1 MYRYIVNR
9 VLLVVPTLV
18 GAAALVF
25 VLMRLIPGDICMVR
39 LGSGGAS
46 VDPRALA
53 VCHAE
58 LGLDRPLVL
67 QFLDFAWGFFRLDFG
82 ISMWSGKPVAEEI
95 AARLPISLEIAV
107 MATVVAILIAIP
119 LGTISALWQNS
130 WIDHV
135 VRTVAIAGI
144 ATPSFWLGIVSIL
157 VVLDVSHALFGA
169 AWMPPI
175 DYVPFWQDPLRNLS
189 MVILPALTVGYRYS
203 AVTMRMTRSAM
214 LEVLRED
221 YIRTARAKGLVEQ
234 LIINRHALKNAL
246 LPVVTLIG
254 IEFAFLIGGLVVTEQ
269 VFNLNGVG
277 RLFVLAVQNQDY
289 TLTQA
294 LVMLTVAIFVLANLV
309 VDLLYAWLVARRHHW
324 LLPPPAARHSRPG
337 AGAGDGGRRPLG
349 RVDRALQP
357 DIERFCRHDGTAEL
371 GTHHGHRSVRPRP
384 ALPHRVRRAHCP
396 DRGILLRDRRGGR
409 RSRARRGKRL
419 FRRPPRPRPAAR
431 YGRGDGLP
439 ADHHGG
445 RRHRHLRRRRLQRDR
460 GDHNSAH
467 PPLRAGRALER
478 ACDP

>member
-39 LGSGGAS
+39 LGAGGAS

-130 WIDHV
+130 RIDHV

-157 VVLDVSHALFGA
+157 VVLDVSHALFGT

-294 LVMLTVAIFVLANLV
+294 LVMLTVAVFVFINLA
-309 VDLLYAWLVARRHHW
+309 VDLLYAWLDPR
-324 LLPPPAARHSRPG
+324 
-337 AGAGDGGRRPLG
+337 
-349 RVDRALQP
+349 
-357 DIERFCRHDGTAEL
+357 IRFG
-371 GTHHGHRSVRPRP
+371 
-384 ALPHRVRRAHCP
+384 
-396 DRGILLRDRRGGR
+396 
-409 RSRARRGKRL
+409 
-419 FRRPPRPRPAAR
+419 
-431 YGRGDGLP
+431 
-439 ADHHGG
+439 
-445 RRHRHLRRRRLQRDR
+445 
-460 GDHNSAH
+460 
-467 PPLRAGRALER
+467 
-478 ACDP
+478 

>member
-9 VLLVVPTLV
+9 VLLLIPTLI

-25 VLMRLIPGDICMVR
+25 VLMRLIPGDICVVR
-39 LGSGGAS
+39 LSSGGGS
-46 VDPRALA
+46 VDPRAVA

-58 LGLDRPLVL
+58 LGLDRPLIL
-67 QFLDFAWGFFRLDFG
+67 QFLDFVWGFFRLDFG

-107 MATVVAILIAIP
+107 VATVVAILIAIP
-119 LGTISALWQNS
+119 LGTVSALKQNS

-157 VVLDVSHALFGA
+157 VVLDISHAIFGA
-169 AWMPPI
+169 PGMPPI

-221 YIRTARAKGLVEQ
+221 YIRTARAKGLLER

-294 LVMLTVAIFVLANLV
+294 LVMLTVTIFVFTNLA
-309 VDLLYAWLVARRHHW
+309 VDLLYAWLDPR
-324 LLPPPAARHSRPG
+324 
-337 AGAGDGGRRPLG
+337 
-349 RVDRALQP
+349 
-357 DIERFCRHDGTAEL
+357 IRFG
-371 GTHHGHRSVRPRP
+371 
-384 ALPHRVRRAHCP
+384 
-396 DRGILLRDRRGGR
+396 
-409 RSRARRGKRL
+409 
-419 FRRPPRPRPAAR
+419 
-431 YGRGDGLP
+431 
-439 ADHHGG
+439 
-445 RRHRHLRRRRLQRDR
+445 
-460 GDHNSAH
+460 
-467 PPLRAGRALER
+467 
-478 ACDP
+478 

>member
-1 MYRYIVNR
+1 MHRYVISR
-9 VLLVVPTLV
+9 VLMVFPTLL
-18 GAAALVF
+18 GAATLVF
-25 VLMRLIPGDICMVR
+25 ILMRLIPGDICVVR
-39 LGSGGAS
+39 LGSGGGTF
-46 VDPRALA
+46 DERAVA
-53 VCHAE
+53 ACHAE
-58 LGLDRPLVL
+58 LGLDRPLWL
-67 QFLDFAWGFFRLDFG
+67 QFFDFVWGFCRFDFG
-82 ISMWSGKPVAEEI
+82 TSMWSGKPVSYEI
-95 AARLPISLEIAV
+95 MTRLPISLEIALL
-107 MATVVAILIAIP
+107 ATVVALTIAIP

-189 MVILPALTVGYRYS
+189 IVILPALTVGYRYS

-294 LVMLTVAIFVLANLV
+294 LVMLTVAVFVFVNLA
-309 VDLLYAWLVARRHHW
+309 VDLLYAWLDPR
-324 LLPPPAARHSRPG
+324 
-337 AGAGDGGRRPLG
+337 
-349 RVDRALQP
+349 
-357 DIERFCRHDGTAEL
+357 IRFG
-371 GTHHGHRSVRPRP
+371 
-384 ALPHRVRRAHCP
+384 
-396 DRGILLRDRRGGR
+396 
-409 RSRARRGKRL
+409 
-419 FRRPPRPRPAAR
+419 
-431 YGRGDGLP
+431 
-439 ADHHGG
+439 
-445 RRHRHLRRRRLQRDR
+445 
-460 GDHNSAH
+460 
-467 PPLRAGRALER
+467 
-478 ACDP
+478 

>member
-82 ISMWSGKPVAEEI
+82 ISMWSGKPAAEEI

-294 LVMLTVAIFVLANLV
+294 LVMLTVAIFVLVNLA
-309 VDLLYAWLVARRHHW
+309 VDLLYAWLDPR
-324 LLPPPAARHSRPG
+324 
-337 AGAGDGGRRPLG
+337 
-349 RVDRALQP
+349 
-357 DIERFCRHDGTAEL
+357 IRFG
-371 GTHHGHRSVRPRP
+371 
-384 ALPHRVRRAHCP
+384 
-396 DRGILLRDRRGGR
+396 
-409 RSRARRGKRL
+409 
-419 FRRPPRPRPAAR
+419 
-431 YGRGDGLP
+431 
-439 ADHHGG
+439 
-445 RRHRHLRRRRLQRDR
+445 
-460 GDHNSAH
+460 
-467 PPLRAGRALER
+467 
-478 ACDP
+478 